1 MKNAPAVTARRATNQ
16 IVLVAEHQ
24 ALVVTAAATAAAT
37 PAVIVLAE
45 QTVRV
50 VTMRLIDHAVMAHR
64 LIDRAGM
71 DRHLIDLVVT
81 AQPARL
87 ALLEI
92 APIRLDRNATVI
104 RVLVGTATIAL
115 VFPAATAIPVRPEPV
130 AVTAPTVLVR
140 VVTATRAHV
149 ARATALVGHRVRR
162 PIDRI
167 LRALRGM
174 AIRVHDAR
182 VTDRILRARRGMAI
196 RVLVGTATAPIPHAH
211 RVTVRVQT
219 VLEATVQTVLAQTGR
234 AAFDPTAIDLAA
246 TGSPR
251 AVNDVRS
258 ARR

>member
-1 MKNAPAVTARRATNQ
+1 MTNAPAVTARRATNQ
-16 IVLVAEHQ
+16 IVL
-24 ALVVTAAATAAAT
+24 ATAAQ
-37 PAVIVLAE
+37 VLAE
-45 QTVRV
+45 VAT
-50 VTMRLIDHAVMAHR
+50 
-64 LIDRAGM
+64 
-71 DRHLIDLVVT
+71 LV
-81 AQPARL
+81 AA
-87 ALLEI
+87 A
-92 APIRLDRNATVI
+92 
-104 RVLVGTATIAL
+104 AL
-115 VFPAATAIPVRPEPV
+115 VAATRTDARRADPPV
-130 AVTAPTVLVR
+130 APRVDLMVRARVPEQIARVAMVLPRIVRAAMATAPTVLVR

>member
-1 MKNAPAVTARRATNQ
+1 VTARRATNQ
-16 IVLVAEHQ
+16 IVL
-24 ALVVTAAATAAAT
+24 ATAAQ
-37 PAVIVLAE
+37 VLAE
-45 QTVRV
+45 VAT
-50 VTMRLIDHAVMAHR
+50 
-64 LIDRAGM
+64 
-71 DRHLIDLVVT
+71 LV
-81 AQPARL
+81 AA
-87 ALLEI
+87 A
-92 APIRLDRNATVI
+92 
-104 RVLVGTATIAL
+104 AL
-115 VFPAATAIPVRPEPV
+115 VAATRTDARRADPPV
-130 AVTAPTVLVR
+130 APRVDLMVRARVPEQIARVAMVLPRIVRAAMATAPTVLVR